1 MTERFALRAGFVIG
15 IALSLG
21 GVRVLEVI
29 FDSSNLTYRQDM
41 LFTSL
46 DILLTASLITGGSKG
61 INKLTT
67 RIENMVSA
75 ATNSTATS

>member
-1 MTERFALRAGFVIG
+1 MIG

-46 DILLTASLITGGSKG
+46 DILLNASLITGGSKG

-75 ATNSTATS
+75 ATNSTAIS